1 MNGDWRKVT
10 KDNPCPICG
19 KADWCKISKDCAV
32 VLCGRIEEGS
42 FQAAKDGGGYIHRL
56 IEKRKPAKRD
66 TASEYVG
73 KAHRTYANAQEAV
86 AAAVSST
93 GGILAGEWSYFRDDV
108 EVARVCR
115 ANLPDG
121 GKEFRP
127 VHLNKAGWRLGDPK
141 GLWPLYRLPELLAAD
156 PAGVVFVAEG
166 EKTCDAVRSVGLV
179 CVTSAHGSAAASKT
193 DWTPLGQFP
202 RVGILPDND
211 EPGQKYAGEVAGILM
226 EQNTAA
232 DIRIVKLPGLPPAGD
247 FVEYKE
253 SLDSKDDA
261 DIRQGVLAL
270 FEAAPMA
277 DESQRPGPTI
287 ICLADVEAKA
297 IPWLWRGRI
306 PCGRLS
312 LFVGAPGL
320 GKSYATCDF
329 AARVT
334 TGTPWPDGA
343 ECERGGVLFVTAED
357 DPADTI
363 RPRLDAHHADL
374 SRVHLLEGVRRRDDS
389 GRMVEGAF
397 TLADIPAL
405 EAALKMHPDTKLVI
419 IDPIGSFIGGKTD
432 AHRDNEIR
440 AVLAPVARLAAQYGP
455 AVLLVMHRKKAVG
468 GTADSM
474 ALGSTGF
481 VGIARVAWHLCRDK
495 DNRERRLFLP
505 GKNNL
510 AKDCG
515 GLAFTIEGDPIGAVH
530 WERDPVLM
538 SADDAVAEEAGQKR
552 GPSAD
557 ALEDAKTLLR
567 DELKDGPKRC
577 GYDKRDPSKAEPGT
591 IWAAAMEAVS
601 WSTLRRAKSA
611 LRIRAYREQ
620 FRGFYM
626 WELPAEHMGAH
637 MGAQTM
643 PNRDN
648 MGNLSNLSAH
658 GDLLGEIP

>member
-1 MNGDWRKVT
+1 MNSDWRKVT
-10 KDNPCPICG
+10 KSDPCPICG
-19 KADWCKISKDCAV
+19 KPDWCKVKRNGEV
-32 VLCGRIEEGS
+32 VLCGRIEQGS
-42 FQAAKDGGGYIHRL
+42 FETAKDGGGYLHRVTD
-56 IEKRKPAKRD
+56 KAKPVKRD
-66 TASEYVG
+66 KSSEYVG
-73 KAHRTYANAQEAV
+73 KAHRVYPNAQEAI
-86 AAAVSST
+86 AAAISST
-93 GGILAGEWSYFRDDV
+93 GGILVGEWQYFSDSV
-108 EVARVCR
+108 EVARVVR
-115 ANLPDG
+115 ADLPDG
-121 GKEFRP
+121 DKSFRP

-179 CVTSAHGSAAASKT
+179 CVTSAHGAAAASKT
-193 DWTPLGQFP
+193 DWTPLAQFA

-226 EQNTAA
+226 DANAAA
-232 DIRIVKLPGLPPAGD
+232 DIRIVKLAGLPPGGD
-247 FVEYKE
+247 FVEHLGA
-253 SLDSKDDA
+253 LDSKEPA
-261 DIRQGVLAL
+261 DICQGVLQL
-270 FEAAPMA
+270 FEAAAPA

-343 ECERGGVLFVTAED
+343 ECERGEVLFVTAED

-363 RPRLDAHHADL
+363 RPRLDAHLADL
-374 SRVHLLEGVRRRDDS
+374 SRVHLLEGVRRRDDN
-389 GRMVEGAF
+389 GRMVDAAF

-405 EAALKMHPDTKLVI
+405 EAALQRHPETKLVI

-468 GTADSM
+468 GTADNM

-515 GLAFTIEGDPIGAVH
+515 GLAFSIEGDPIGAVH
-530 WERDPVLM
+530 WEKDPVIM

-552 GPSAD
+552 
-557 ALEDAKTLLR
+557 
-567 DELKDGPKRC
+567 
-577 GYDKRDPSKAEPGT
+577 
-591 IWAAAMEAVS
+591 EA
-601 WSTLRRAKSA
+601 
-611 LRIRAYREQ
+611 Q
-620 FRGFYM
+620 
-626 WELPAEHMGAH
+626 
-637 MGAQTM
+637 
-643 PNRDN
+643 
-648 MGNLSNLSAH
+648 
-658 GDLLGEIP
+658 